1 MMELAEERDLAERG
15 LLGEAGEFKMIVD
28 AFSPPLLAL
37 ALNILGNR
45 EDAEDAC
52 QETFLRAYLH
62 RDSFDLER
70 SLRNWLMTILYRRC
84 LDHLKKRKRFKIL
97 FNRAAWESP
106 KSVRGNSL
114 EPAPGPNLLPPRLL
128 DLLSPRERTALSL
141 WANEDYKAE
150 EIARIIA
157 CSASTA
163 RVYLF
168 NARKK
173 IKAFLEKDN
182 VAMQTR

>member
-1 MMELAEERDLAERG
+1 MEGVDERTLVERG
-15 LLGEAGEFKMIVD
+15 LLGEAQEFKKIVD
-28 AFSPPLLAL
+28 AYSPPLLAL

-52 QETFLRAYLH
+52 QETFLRAFHH
-62 RDSFDLER
+62 RDSFDVER

-84 LDHLKKRKRFKIL
+84 LDHLKKRKRFRG
-97 FNRAAWESP
+97 FVNRSAWNSPNPVHRLPAAP
-106 KSVRGNSL
+106 D
-114 EPAPGPNLLPPRLL
+114 PGPKPLPPRLL
-128 DLLSPRERTALSL
+128 EFLTPRERTALSL
-141 WANEDYKAE
+141 WANEDYTAE
-150 EIARIIA
+150 EIARVIA

-173 IKAFLEKDN
+173 IKAFLEKDH

>member
-15 LLGEAGEFKMIVD
+15 LLGEAEEFKKIVD

-84 LDHLKKRKRFKIL
+84 LDHLKKRKRFKIF
-97 FNRAAWESP
+97 FNRAAWECP
-106 KSVRGNSL
+106 ESVRGNSL

-141 WANEDYKAE
+141 WANEGYRAE
-150 EIARIIA
+150 EIARIID